1 MTAHIILIRLPDCV
15 TPVKNKGGESVH
27 SGGSEGIW
35 KCSWWATPS
44 LRSTGTL
51 PVHCAIGED
60 FWGSTNFGPF
70 WFTPELKPK
79 SFVLN
84 LLRCCPKGQSGSPS
98 SPRHA
103 GPSYRKP
110 HECTPCTRAHQRTKH
125 SLIGPVK
132 KKKKKKKQ
140 LCFLCFR
147 TSETQ
152 HQHVYN
158 LPADFVLVQQA
169 KLCQAVSCSTW
180 IELLFL
186 KTSDKIGTKE
196 SFCCFR
202 ENMVWL
208 HVWASADTV

>member
-132 KKKKKKKQ
+132 KKEEKKTTLFSVLQ
-140 LCFLCFR
+140 NIWDSTSTCLQPTSRLCVGAAGKIVSSCKLFHLNW
-147 TSETQ
+147 TA
-152 HQHVYN
+152 
-158 LPADFVLVQQA
+158 LP
-169 KLCQAVSCSTW
+169 
-180 IELLFL
+180 
-186 KTSDKIGTKE
+186 
-196 SFCCFR
+196 
-202 ENMVWL
+202 
-208 HVWASADTV
+208 